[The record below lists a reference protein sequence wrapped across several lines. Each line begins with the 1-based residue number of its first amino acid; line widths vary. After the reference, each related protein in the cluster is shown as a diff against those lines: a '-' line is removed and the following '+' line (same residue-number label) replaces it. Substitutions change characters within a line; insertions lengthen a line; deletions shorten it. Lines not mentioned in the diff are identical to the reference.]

1 MASTEPEADQVYD
14 WSTGLDEIDD
24 SNLYFSPE
32 QGNVIF
38 TSAVDGW
45 GFGYTCQ

>member
-1 MASTEPEADQVYD
+1 MIAPTEEADQVYD
-14 WSTGLDEIDD
+14 WSSGLEEVDD

-38 TSAVDGW
+38 TSATDGW
-45 GFGYTCQ
+45 GFG